1 MSEKSSKK
9 FPPSPKKSMV
19 KLPSDKYPE
28 YTRPL
33 SELQVKSSTPNLLR
47 ADKNQILD
55 QNTLAKNKR
64 KIQRSP
70 SFDSKFSPVPSSRA
84 KFDSKNGNADKKSL
98 TNCNSRPIPQQ
109 NNNQKFILTKAKKKD
124 KLMEL
129 TNKTFLEVLVKF
141 SQQQSFTVDD
151 LMNSMFPEILQNPA
165 EKINTSS
172 NTDDESKN
180 KTNDLKN
187 LKNDKKSSKTAEK
200 ISISNKSNSNSSNS
214 NLLKIDKKTFD
225 DTVEQKVAKK
235 LKEQHDKKREKT
247 TKVRNFY
254 NIINVLEGLDL
265 VKKDVEGQKNYIW
278 KGKMGL
284 QQFNLDFMEK
294 MAVLRENAL
303 EKNNNKF
310 GTFLKPEAVGTSR
323 GGASDCV
330 SGTESRN
337 ASATSIQEI
346 QIIKD
351 KTKADYSLEAITR
364 NLLMILF
371 ETKNLRFEGFKNR
384 LKFRLSL

>member
-9 FPPSPKKSMV
+9 FSPSPKKSMV

-28 YTRPL
+28 YTRPF
-33 SELQVKSSTPNLLR
+33 SSTPNLLR
-47 ADKNQILD
+47 ADKNHIFD

-70 SFDSKFSPVPSSRA
+70 SFDNKFSPVPSSRA
-84 KFDSKNGNADKKSL
+84 KFDSKGNVNADKKSL
-98 TNCNSRPIPQQ
+98 TNSNCNNSRPIPQQ
-109 NNNQKFILTKAKKKD
+109 NNNNNNNNNNNQKFILTKAKKKD

-165 EKINTSS
+165 EKINNSN

-180 KTNDLKN
+180 KNNDLKN
-187 LKNDKKSSKTAEK
+187 LKNDEKSSKTAENK
-200 ISISNKSNSNSSNS
+200 SISNKSNSNSNS

-310 GTFLKPEAVGTSR
+310 GTFLKPEAVPGRT
-323 GGASDCV
+323 GASDCAA
-330 SGTESRN
+330 SGTE
-337 ASATSIQEI
+337 EI

-371 ETKNLRFEGFKNR
+371 ETKNLRFRG
-384 LKFRLSL
+384 